1 MNLSL
6 AIGVN
11 FFIAFL
17 IPIVLYFG
25 VLKPGIAPISE
36 FILVPAVCF
45 GVMFFLAFMTSI
57 IASKEKCDSFN
68 WTTAFVSG
76 IKTPLAVCITYAIIF
91 LIPDFTFPFMK
102 ITGPYA
108 NEPVVAYIAQ
118 AILLAFAT
126 LPATAS
132 VWLSSEKY
140 GCTLSAKEITEMN
153 RQTAEELNQ
162 SPPDPN
168 QTTKQVTI

>member
-11 FFIAFL
+11 FFVAFL

-36 FILVPAVCF
+36 FIL
-45 GVMFFLAFMTSI
+45 FLAFMTSI

-68 WTTAFVSG
+68 WTTAFISG

-140 GCTLSAKEITEMN
+140 GCTLSAKQITEMN
-153 RQTAEELNQ
+153 RQKAEELNQ